1 MALAEY
7 KALHWSQISLN
18 KCTWRVVK
26 CRQEII
32 SLYPILNLNQFLHC
46 LVSLLLVQSVNGL
59 WAWDANKFWIVKDVK
74 SFNKSLAPWIST
86 IVWRCQGM
94 RYFEREKY
102 LTVRGIVR
110 RHNILISALCTP
122 VVNAVDAV
130 VVAQDDKE
138 WTGKLWCCDDV
149 VSESDMMS
157 GVPVMA
163 HDPDPDHSPCC
174 RTVHYNNS

>member
-1 MALAEY
+1 MSAGNYFAD
-7 KALHWSQISLN
+7 
-18 KCTWRVVK
+18 
-26 CRQEII
+26 
-32 SLYPILNLNQFLHC
+32 PILNPNQFLHC
-46 LVSLLLVQSVNGL
+46 LCVSLVQSVNWL
-59 WAWDANKFWIVKDVK
+59 WASDANKFWIVKDVK

-149 VSESDMMS
+149 VSESDTEMS
-157 GVPVMA
+157 EACHGPWPRLQTQA
-163 HDPDPDHSPCC
+163 AE
-174 RTVHYNNS
+174 RFIITIHYFRHKKQPSSLL